1 MNSPIIDALEKKEKE
16 RAVHAHGS
24 FPYHILKQ
32 LEAVLPDSMENTAE
46 TGCGRST
53 ILFSNISKNH
63 IAFCI
68 DDHDYKDQSSVL
80 YFEDSEMEVK
90 DRVTWEFGP
99 TQQTLPH
106 YTLNFQYDCVL
117 IDGPHGYPFPDMEY
131 YFFYP
136 HIKPGGYLIIDD
148 IHIPSIGRMADI
160 LQEDAMW
167 NFVTLISTTA
177 VLQRTEAEETPTFG
191 DHWWTQDYNRR
202 RVNPE
207 MEFFLDDGKKLESF
221 ASRNARRENREN
233 APRPLSIFHKIRTL
247 FE

>member
-80 YFEDSEMEVK
+80 YLEDSEMGVK

-99 TQQTLPH
+99 T
-106 YTLNFQYDCVL
+106 
-117 IDGPHGYPFPDMEY
+117 
-131 YFFYP
+131 
-136 HIKPGGYLIIDD
+136 
-148 IHIPSIGRMADI
+148 
-160 LQEDAMW
+160 
-167 NFVTLISTTA
+167 
-177 VLQRTEAEETPTFG
+177 
-191 DHWWTQDYNRR
+191 
-202 RVNPE
+202 
-207 MEFFLDDGKKLESF
+207 
-221 ASRNARRENREN
+221 
-233 APRPLSIFHKIRTL
+233 
-247 FE
+247 

>member
-1 MNSPIIDALEKKEKE
+1 
-16 RAVHAHGS
+16 
-24 FPYHILKQ
+24 
-32 LEAVLPDSMENTAE
+32 
-46 TGCGRST
+46 
-53 ILFSNISKNH
+53 
-63 IAFCI
+63 
-68 DDHDYKDQSSVL
+68 
-80 YFEDSEMEVK
+80 
-90 DRVTWEFGP
+90 
-99 TQQTLPH
+99 
-106 YTLNFQYDCVL
+106 
-117 IDGPHGYPFPDMEY
+117 MEY